1 MTDDRPSTDGGET
14 AAPMDIERAGDA
26 PPDPPSDSGLERMLP
41 DLLGEFEIDT
51 TVYMVRAGLEDGSG
65 RPVGERLVD
74 AIEDKVTV
82 VGTTLDAG
90 FEPSNPEL
98 DVLIETDHDHGT
110 IAAALARLGPVTG
123 VVVADVTAAAERELA
138 ADDDDG
144 DDAERDGGDA
154 NTVFNELK
162 EEVGQEGYGEVV
174 DELEDVEFPGGPD
187 PDEEVD
193 LEQEAG
199 VDLSEPDPDE
209 PIELDDDVDDGT
221 LDLDDDVSTKD
232 LLGEGER
239 DTADVKGPDE
249 KAIEEAIEDVDLA
262 DEPSDD
268 GTGGDLDGRIPE
280 TPEPTEDG
288 ADAETED
295 DEPTADEEE
304 ATAPGGDAPAGS
316 PAGGDMDAFVVQL
329 IEALES
335 GEVEGERLAEL
346 RKALGVQSTHNL
358 DVRMEHVQKRVDNLA
373 AYTDAWEAFLS
384 EEGSGREFM
393 SSVEEDIEAIE
404 RRLET
409 VDAGDGTAGGDL
421 AAIEQRLAEVESTL
435 ESIEDRH
442 DEDVTRLDTRM
453 DNVESQLASRIES
466 VEDTVGALKE
476 KVRSLLEWREHID
489 EVLGD

>member
-1 MTDDRPSTDGGET
+1 MTDDRTSTDGGET
-14 AAPMDIERAGDA
+14 AAAMDIERAGDA

-65 RPVGERLVD
+65 RSVGERLVD

-98 DVLIETDHDHGT
+98 DVLIETEHDHGT
-110 IAAALARLGPVTG
+110 VAASLARVGPVTG

-138 ADDDDG
+138 ADDDT
-144 DDAERDGGDA
+144 EPDGGDA

-187 PDEEVD
+187 PEEEVD
-193 LEQEAG
+193 LEEETG
-199 VDLSEPDPDE
+199 VDLGGPDPDE

-221 LDLDDDVSTKD
+221 LDLDDDVSAKD

-239 DTADVKGPDE
+239 DTSDVKGPDE

-262 DEPSDD
+262 DEPSED
-268 GTGGDLDGRIPE
+268 GTGGDLDDEIPE

-288 ADAETED
+288 ADAD
-295 DEPTADEEE
+295 AADEEPAADDDEE
-304 ATAPGGDAPAGS
+304 ATAAGTDPPAG
-316 PAGGDMDAFVVQL
+316 PAVGGDMDAFVAQL
-329 IEALES
+329 VEALES

-393 SSVEEDIEAIE
+393 SSVQEDIESIE
-404 RRLET
+404 RRLEA
-409 VDAGDGTAGGDL
+409 VDAGDGAAGGDL

-453 DNVESQLASRIES
+453 DNVESQLESRIQS
-466 VEDTVGALKE
+466 LEDTVAALKE
-476 KVRSLLEWREHID
+476 KVRSVLEWREHID
-489 EVLGD
+489 DVLGD